1 MNSLPDESAIE
12 LKAPA
17 LEVAVPTVTEK
28 PMLLDTVPRERSPT
42 ALWILAF
49 IAVIAALYLARAFI
63 VPLLFG
69 ILVSYTLSPVV
80 DWFERYRIPRALGAV
95 CVLGVL
101 VGGASWMTFSLSTDA
116 VTMTEQLPEVARKLR
131 QSLNIL
137 RDGNLTAWHRVQEA
151 ADELGRV
158 AGDTGLESAAVP
170 AVIVKE
176 PENNSWL
183 RDFMLAQSALLVAF
197 IAQAPIVLLLTYF
210 LLAAGSHFRRKLVQF
225 VGPTL
230 SQKKEAVRILEE
242 VDGQIQRYLLV
253 MLISNALIAV
263 MTWLAFEMLGL
274 EHPALWGVAAGVFHF
289 IPYLGTTGVALASGV
304 AGLLQFGSLAQAFL
318 PAAVFLLISGV
329 VGMVFTTW
337 LQGRFARVNPAVLFI
352 VLLFFGWLWGVAG
365 LLLGAP
371 LLAIV
376 KVVCDRAES
385 LKPFGELLGR

>member
-116 VTMTEQLPEVARKLR
+116 ATMAEQLPEVARKLR

-137 RDGNLTAWHRVQEA
+137 RDGNSTAWQRVQEA

-158 AGDTGLESAAVP
+158 A
-170 AVIVKE
+170 
-176 PENNSWL
+176 
-183 RDFMLAQSALLVAF
+183 
-197 IAQAPIVLLLTYF
+197 
-210 LLAAGSHFRRKLVQF
+210 
-225 VGPTL
+225 
-230 SQKKEAVRILEE
+230 
-242 VDGQIQRYLLV
+242 
-253 MLISNALIAV
+253 
-263 MTWLAFEMLGL
+263 
-274 EHPALWGVAAGVFHF
+274 
-289 IPYLGTTGVALASGV
+289 
-304 AGLLQFGSLAQAFL
+304 
-318 PAAVFLLISGV
+318 
-329 VGMVFTTW
+329 
-337 LQGRFARVNPAVLFI
+337 
-352 VLLFFGWLWGVAG
+352 
-365 LLLGAP
+365 
-371 LLAIV
+371 
-376 KVVCDRAES
+376 
-385 LKPFGELLGR
+385 